1 MKLTTRISHFALFLC
16 LPKELDMNKA
26 YMLTCQSCKQVSEAH
41 ISINETRDHNSVR
54 GEANQAGAARSDPAP
69 TDRYPRLGGSTSS
82 RTLLPVVTTT
92 EVNEKRYNVV
102 KDRPSLVKPKI
113 GTSVTLTPLALPE
126 RKTCNRISNNHAQ
139 LRTKRLPTR
148 QLY

>member
-1 MKLTTRISHFALFLC
+1 MDDSRRFGDFYFSASSPGFI
-16 LPKELDMNKA
+16 PELD
-26 YMLTCQSCKQVSEAH
+26 
-41 ISINETRDHNSVR
+41 INQRTRDHNSVR
-54 GEANQAGAARSDPAP
+54 GDSEANQAGAARLDPVP

-92 EVNEKRYNVV
+92 EVNAKRYNVV
-102 KDRPSLVKPKI
+102 RDRPSLVKPRI
-113 GTSVTLTPLALPE
+113 RTSVTLTPLALPE